1 MPKRLQHCV
10 LALIAL
16 LWFSGCATYSDNV
29 KSAHSAVASNKPEK
43 AVQLLNKQLE
53 TQSSAQLPDS
63 LQDDNSLLLLERA
76 TVLQAMGEYKLAARD
91 MIAADDTLEWL
102 DLTNA
107 ESMEIAKYMYSEA
120 SEDYRAPAYERL
132 LLNTLNMINFM
143 AMDDVQS
150 AKVEA
155 RRFTLLEQFFLD
167 EDQQNVLHGVLGLGN
182 YVGAAAFEAANDY
195 EMAARYYSRAWY
207 YGVRG
212 QGFRQRLVDLMTLT
226 GYKPREL
233 QADDQEALSDIL
245 EQVQLNQLITFDEY
259 RERHRNGDTLLLVQ
273 TGLAPWLEP
282 KRIPISQAVGY
293 TERAHRHSFDN
304 DQQGRLNMMVA
315 NGVIESVNFPM
326 LTRRSNPS
334 PKPVKV
340 SVGDYTMEPNAD
352 VDIASQVETAYA
364 EVMPSMMVAAIT
376 RLITRAAAGSI
387 TEAAVNH
394 GGGGSGLGSLANL
407 AVQAGMNAADKP
419 DTRSW
424 MTLPARI
431 QLIRVQLGDG
441 THPISVKVGK
451 KTDRRNVVIDQNS
464 VNVVNFS
471 RLR

>member
-1 MPKRLQHCV
+1 M
-10 LALIAL
+10 LALVAL
-16 LWFSGCATYSDNV
+16 LWLSGCATYSDNV
-29 KSAHSAVASNKPEK
+29 KSAHSAVASNQPEK
-43 AVQLLNKQLE
+43 AVLLLNEQLE

-63 LQDDNSLLLLERA
+63 LDEDRPLLLLERA
-76 TVLQAMGEYKLAARD
+76 MVLQAMGEYKLASRD
-91 MIAADDTLEWL
+91 MMAADDSLEWL

-107 ESMEIAKYMYSEA
+107 ESMELAKYMYSEA
-120 SEDYRAPAYERL
+120 AEDYRAPAYERL

-143 AMDDVQS
+143 AMDDIQS

-167 EDQQNVLHGVLGLGN
+167 EEQQEVLHGVLGVGN

-212 QGFRQRLVDLMTLT
+212 QGFRQRLVDLLTLT

-233 QADDQEALSDIL
+233 QADDKEALSDIL
-245 EQVQLNQLITFDEY
+245 EQVSLNQLITFEEY
-259 RERHRNGDTLLLVQ
+259 RQRHRNGDTLIVVQ

-282 KRIPISQAVGY
+282 KHIPISTAIGY

-304 DQQGRLNMMVA
+304 DQQDRLNLMVA
-315 NGVIESVNFPM
+315 NGVIDSVNFPM
-326 LTRRSNPS
+326 LTRRGTPS
-334 PKPVKV
+334 AKPVQV
-340 SVGDYTMEPNAD
+340 RVGEHLIEPNAD

-364 EVMPSMMVAAIT
+364 EIMPSMMVAAIT
-376 RLITRAAAGSI
+376 RLITRAAAGSV

-394 GGGGSGLGSLANL
+394 GGGGSGLGSLAGL
-407 AVQAGMNAADKP
+407 AVKAGMNAADKP

-424 MTLPARI
+424 MTLPARM
-431 QLIRVQLGDG
+431 QLIRVQLGAD
-441 THPISVKVGK
+441 THTISVEVGK
-451 KTDRRNVVIDQNS
+451 KTDKRDVVIDQHS
-464 VNVVNFS
+464 VNVMNFS